1 MSELIKTEAI
11 VLRKLDYGDSSR
23 IIHLFTEEFGKLTAI
38 VKGARSSKSKYGL
51 SLDTI
56 NYVQIIFYKKDTRDV
71 QLIKEADLI
80 NHFTV
85 VKENLDRIQCAS
97 SIIEL
102 ISNLTVEHEVH
113 KKLFTGT
120 VKALELMNNPEK
132 DPKLIFA
139 KYFLFFIREIGY
151 ALSYDACSVCG
162 RPIHSDE
169 NVAFNYDS
177 GIVCKECKSDRLV
190 HVELNKELFNLFI
203 CLNLKK
209 NDIKYDQKSLGKIIQ
224 LIEKFLK
231 YNLQEFKGIKS
242 LELI

>member
-38 VKGARSSKSKYGL
+38 VKGARSSKSKFGL
-51 SLDTI
+51 TLDTI
-56 NYVQIIFYKKDTRDV
+56 NHVQVIFYKKDTRDI

-80 NHFTV
+80 NHFSV
-85 VKENLDRIQCAS
+85 VKENLERIQFAS
-97 SIIEL
+97 AILEL

-120 VKALELMNNPEK
+120 IKALQLMNNPEK
-132 DPKLIFA
+132 DPRLIFT

-151 ALSYDACSVCG
+151 AISYDTCSVCG
-162 RPIHSDE
+162 RIIQADE
-169 NVAFNYDS
+169 YVAFNYDS
-177 GIVCKECKSDRLV
+177 GIVCKDCKSDRLV

-203 CLNLKK
+203 CLNHKK
-209 NDIKYDQKSLGKIIQ
+209 NDIKYDQKSLDKIIQ

-231 YNLQEFKGIKS
+231 YNLQEFKGLKS

>member
-23 IIHLFTEEFGKLTAI
+23 IIHLFTEEFGKLTAM
-38 VKGARSSKSKYGL
+38 VKGARSSKSKFGL
-51 SLDTI
+51 TLDSI
-56 NYVQIIFYKKDTRDV
+56 NHVQIIFYKKDTREV
-71 QLIKEADLI
+71 QLIKESDLI

-85 VKENLDRIQCAS
+85 VKENFERIQFAS
-97 SIIEL
+97 AIIEL

-120 VKALELMNNPEK
+120 VKALELLNNSRN

-151 ALSYDACSVCG
+151 AISYNTCSVCG
-162 RPIHSDE
+162 RIIQSDE
-169 NVAFNYDS
+169 NTAFNYDS

-190 HVELNKELFNLFI
+190 HVELSKELFNLFI
-203 CLNLKK
+203 CLNHKK
-209 NDIKYDQKSLGKIIQ
+209 NDIKYDQKNLDKIIH

-231 YNLQEFKGIKS
+231 YNLQEFKGLKS